1 MRAIKINAEAQT
13 VTEIDLPPGDDSA
26 IGKAL
31 NCYEFAL
38 ATTFANGDEL
48 LICDSEPL
56 SGIEAFFE
64 IEVGPHGITR
74 LICGDGIIIGSLAS
88 GEKVSARTPLLA
100 VRVRF
105 VTAAEVY
112 VSLPERDFIG

>member
-13 VTEIDLPPGDDSA
+13 ITEIDLPPGDDSA

-31 NCYEFAL
+31 NCYEFAH
-38 ATTFANGDEL
+38 ATTFANGDVL
-48 LICDSEPL
+48 LIGASEPL
-56 SGIEAFFE
+56 SGTESFFE

-74 LICGDGIIIGSLAS
+74 LICDNGIILGSLDS
-88 GEKVSARTPLLA
+88 GEKVAARTPLLA

-105 VTAAEVY
+105 VTPAEAY
-112 VSLPERDFIG
+112 VSLPERGFIG